1 MVQSTRDVLEEALE
15 DVSEATQ
22 RASVAT
28 YAFAAHAVTRLKHAI
43 SFRGAAPDGGRER
56 SGTLDD
62 VLAESQTAHE
72 RARLEAL
79 PKLSSVQRAYAVEM
93 FARIDVDG
101 SGQLT
106 RDELA
111 RYLHFFIAP
120 EQWGFVAERIDAF
133 FASSDLDGDGGIS
146 EVEFV
151 HFIETHAAHDAE
163 EAGTITTVGNHAVV
177 EQFYRQLPAVQG
189 ERQPPSA
196 AEGTGG
202 AGGDDGGDG
211 EHGFTRDGFRA
222 ALEHINGAKLIRWHT
237 DELFTIAD
245 ENGDGVVTAREFADL
260 TAGTLDAK
268 ISEHLGQTD
277 RARECRDILHRA
289 LAVVSMAAMIQTEHG
304 RAPDAVRRELRR
316 RRSRS
321 TRRLAELGAAGRPE
335 KPQSLAANLKRRDL
349 LQSIFAF
356 FDTGGEG
363 SISDEE
369 MVAFLSHIGLGENE
383 DDIKRALDALDADN
397 SGEVSFDEFIEYVDK
412 MQAET
417 SQDVSTEQVYR
428 KMFALVDRD
437 QQGGIS
443 AKEFTE
449 TLNALGQEMRLTDV
463 MELTADV
470 DNDGSGEIEF
480 GEFEQLMRDLDIP

>member
-1 MVQSTRDVLEEALE
+1 M
-15 DVSEATQ
+15 
-22 RASVAT
+22 
-28 YAFAAHAVTRLKHAI
+28 
-43 SFRGAAPDGGRER
+43 
-56 SGTLDD
+56 
-62 VLAESQTAHE
+62 LAESQTAHE

-93 FARIDVDG
+93 FARIDIDG
-101 SGQLT
+101 SGLLT

-111 RYLHFFIAP
+111 QYLHFFIAP
-120 EQWGFVAERIDAF
+120 EKWDFVEERIDAF
-133 FASSDLDGDGGIS
+133 FKSSDLDGDGGIS

-151 HFIETHAAHDAE
+151 HFIEAHAAHDAD
-163 EAGTITTVGNHAVV
+163 EAGEVTTVGNHAVV
-177 EQFYRQLPAVQG
+177 EQFYRQLPVDG
-189 ERQPPSA
+189 
-196 AEGTGG
+196 
-202 AGGDDGGDG
+202 DGGDG
-211 EHGFTRDGFRA
+211 ERGFTRDGFRA

-237 DELFTIAD
+237 DELFAIAD

-289 LAVVSMAAMIQTEHG
+289 LAVVSMAAMIQTDHG
-304 RAPDAVRRELRR
+304 RAPDVVSRELRR

-321 TRRLAELGAAGRPE
+321 TRRLAELGASERPE

-383 DDIKRALDALDADN
+383 DDLKKALDALDGDN
-397 SGEVSFDEFIEYVDK
+397 SGEVSFEEFIEYVDK

-417 SQDVSTEQVYR
+417 SHDVSTEQVYR
-428 KMFALVDRD
+428 KMFELVDRD

-480 GEFEQLMRDLDIP
+480 GEFQQLMRDLDIP